1 MTLAR
6 LIRTAFGAALLVLA
20 AAAVVA
26 QTGGGISNPRPLTG
40 AAVTGALGYT
50 PARAGANNDI
60 TSLLNLT
67 TPLAGNQGGTGVAN
81 AGKTLTLG
89 GNLTTSG
96 NHATTITTLGTTA
109 ITLPVSGTL
118 LTTTGNG
125 SSLTGLAFG
134 QISGLLPGAQ
144 GGTGVDNSG
153 KTITLGGNLATSG
166 AFATTLTV
174 TGATNVTLPTS
185 GTLLA
190 TTGSGAALT
199 GITAGQVSGLAASAT
214 TDTTNAANISSGNLA
229 VTRLNAGTGASS
241 STFWRGDGTWASPA
255 GSGTVNSGTAD
266 QLAYYAANGTTL
278 SGTGSLHALMP
289 TGAVLPFA
297 GSSAPTGYLLCYGQ
311 AVSRTTYAALF
322 GVIGT
327 TYGVGDGS
335 TTFNLPDLRGRVAA
349 GKDDMGGSAASRL
362 TNSGTGNPG
371 IAGATLGAAG
381 GSDRHTLTVAQMP
394 SHSHAVPGGMVSG
407 IDVGGAG
414 AYLSA
419 GFTNNGTSTSA
430 GGDQAHP
437 NVQPTI
443 VLNYIIRQRRR
454 PVNDN
459 RRPVRRRPQRLAA

>member
-1 MTLAR
+1 MTFSRLA
-6 LIRTAFGAALLVLA
+6 RTAFGAALLVLA

-26 QTGGGISNPRPLTG
+26 QTTGGGISNPRPLT
-40 AAVTGALGYT
+40 ATAVTGALGYS

-67 TPLAGNQGGTGVAN
+67 TPLAGAMGGTGAAN
-81 AGKTLTLG
+81 TGKVLTLG

-125 SSLTGLAFG
+125 SSLTGLGFG
-134 QISGLLPGAQ
+134 QMSGLLSGAQ
-144 GGTGVDNSG
+144 GGTGVDNTG
-153 KTITLGGNLATSG
+153 KTITLGGSLATSG

-174 TGATNVTLPTS
+174 TGATNVTLPVS
-185 GTLLA
+185 GTLLT
-190 TTGSGAALT
+190 TTGNGASLT

-214 TDTTNAANISSGNLA
+214 TDTTNAANIASGNLA
-229 VTRLNAGTGASS
+229 VARLNGGTGASG

-278 SGTGSLHALMP
+278 SGTGSVHALMP

-297 GSSAPTGYLLCYGQ
+297 GSSAPTGYLLCFGQ

-322 GVIGT
+322 AVVGT
-327 TYGVGDGS
+327 TYGAGDGS

-371 IAGATLGAAG
+371 ISGATLGASG

-394 SHSHAVPGGMVSG
+394 SHSHSVPGGMVSG

-419 GFTNNGTSTSA
+419 GFSNNGTSTSA

-454 PVNDN
+454 PANDN
-459 RRPVRRRPQRLAA
+459 RRRRVRALRAA